1 MDYLPH
7 IDRYTQGMDY
17 RKCGNSGIKLP
28 LISLGFWHN
37 FGGVDSYE
45 NGLNIVKYAF
55 DHGITHFDLANNYG
69 PPFGSAEENFGKMM
83 KDHFRA
89 YRDEMIITTK
99 AGHHMWNGPYGDG
112 GSRKNLMASIDH
124 SLKRMN
130 LEYVDIFYS
139 HRYDAE
145 TPLDETLQALVDIVK
160 RGKALYV
167 GLSKYPID
175 KLLYAF
181 EFLKNAGTPCL
192 VYQDRYNLIDR
203 HIENYQLKAAA
214 ANGTGVVAFSP
225 LAQGML
231 TDKYLHGIPEGSRA
245 ARPEGYLKS
254 EMITSEIIDKVR
266 CFRKIAQQR
275 EQSISQMAL
284 SWLIAQ
290 PEVTSVIIGARTI
303 EQLQENLRSISNYHF
318 DTQELAN
325 IEQIIR
331 E

>member
-1 MDYLPH
+1 
-7 IDRYTQGMDY
+7 
-17 RKCGNSGIKLP
+17 
-28 LISLGFWHN
+28 
-37 FGGVDSYE
+37 
-45 NGLNIVKYAF
+45 
-55 DHGITHFDLANNYG
+55 
-69 PPFGSAEENFGKMM
+69 
-83 KDHFRA
+83 
-89 YRDEMIITTK
+89 
-99 AGHHMWNGPYGDG
+99 
-112 GSRKNLMASIDH
+112 MASIDH

-254 EMITSEIIDKVR
+254 ENDH
-266 CFRKIAQQR
+266 FRDHR
-275 EQSISQMAL
+275 
-284 SWLIAQ
+284 
-290 PEVTSVIIGARTI
+290 
-303 EQLQENLRSISNYHF
+303 
-318 DTQELAN
+318 
-325 IEQIIR
+325 
-331 E
+331 